1 MWLTTTGLLVTPSW
15 HQATNTGQL
24 MGHKCCPRC
33 PLTSCNSIQ
42 NKRQQQQKKSPD
54 TAGHFPRFIC
64 HSGPMDWF
72 QRNWSATVAH
82 QTQSCKKKKKS
93 RKWSGS
99 CQNAE
104 TTLHQEE
111 EETGH
116 FWLSILEMEPLPPAL
131 QTECSFEKITPR
143 SVVKKKVVYSGF
155 VFIFED
161 PLISV
166 SVCVRVVDKVST
178 SLLWGSFSRSY
189 WWWTEELL
197 FQLQKLWPEEE

>member
-82 QTQSCKKKKKS
+82 QTQSCKKKKKAENEVARVRMLRRLCTRRRKRLDTS
-93 RKWSGS
+93 DSAFWRWSLSLQPYRLNVHLKRSPREVLWKKKWS
-99 CQNAE
+99 
-104 TTLHQEE
+104 TV
-111 EETGH
+111 
-116 FWLSILEMEPLPPAL
+116 AL
-131 QTECSFEKITPR
+131 FLFLRI
-143 SVVKKKVVYSGF
+143 
-155 VFIFED
+155 
-161 PLISV
+161 
-166 SVCVRVVDKVST
+166 
-178 SLLWGSFSRSY
+178 
-189 WWWTEELL
+189 LL
-197 FQLQKLWPEEE
+197 FLSLCV